1 MQQADVLVILISFE
15 CILVTLFTSTEPHES
30 SIFSRD

>member
-1 MQQADVLVILISFE
+1 MQQADVLIILISFE
-15 CILVTLFTSTEPHES
+15 CIHVTLFTSIGPHES